1 MLTRLKVSGF
11 KNLVDIDVRFGPF
24 TCIVGANGVGKSN
37 LFDAIRFLSMT
48 ADHTLV
54 EAAQSIRDEA
64 GRSGDLRDI
73 FHRVGDRITGHIT
86 LEAEMIIP
94 ASGEDR
100 LGQPASATTTFL
112 RYSLELAYRPDN
124 ATTPIEIVREEL
136 RPGSNKRDF
145 KKHLLFPHRDEWRES
160 LWMGERRNSIPFIS
174 TGRSGDGDTLIRQ
187 HQEGVQGRT
196 YDRTARKLS
205 RTTLSAITAAES
217 ATAVLAQQEL
227 RSWRLLQ
234 LEPSALRRSDDFNT
248 RPPIE
253 PNGAHMPIT
262 LYRLAH
268 APGIDAA
275 AVYAEISSD
284 LFELLDEFKSVW
296 VDQDE
301 RRETYTLMVTD
312 KNGTSYPARALSDGT
327 LRFLALTIMS
337 RDPGLTGVLCLEEP
351 ENGIHP
357 QRIPLILDLMRRI
370 AVDPNYPVDDTNPLR
385 QVIVNTHSPWVVQL
399 ARPDELVGVYL
410 SEAIDDTGERYRRA
424 VFRGLA
430 QTWRSRELDAAG
442 ERPLELHHLLG
453 YLNAPSQRRE
463 ADRRDVSTNGH
474 ETVVEYLSQQMP
486 LPFRD

>member
-11 KNLVDIDVRFGPF
+11 KNLVDVDVRFGPF
-24 TCIVGANGVGKSN
+24 TCIAGANGVGKSN

-64 GRSGDLRDI
+64 GRSGDLRDV
-73 FHRVGDRITGHIT
+73 FHQVGDRITGNIV

-100 LGQPASATTTFL
+100 LGQPAAATTTFL

-124 ATTPIEIVREEL
+124 PTTPIEIVREEL
-136 RPGSNKRDF
+136 LPGSNKEDF
-145 KKHLLFPHRDEWRES
+145 RKHLLFPHKKEWRES
-160 LWMGERRNSIPFIS
+160 LWTGVRRNAVPFIS
-174 TGRSGDGDTLIRQ
+174 TARSKDGDIIIRQ

-196 YDRTARKLS
+196 YNRPAHRLS

-248 RPPIE
+248 KPPIE

-268 APGIDAA
+268 APGADAQ

-337 RDPGLTGVLCLEEP
+337 KDPGLTGVLCLEEP

-370 AVDPNYPVDDTNPLR
+370 AVDPNYPVDDANPLR
-385 QVIVNTHSPWVVQL
+385 QVIINTHSPWVVQL

-430 QTWRSRELDAAG
+430 KTWRSHDPDAASD
-442 ERPLELHHLLG
+442 RPLELHHLLG
-453 YLNAPSQRRE
+453 YLNAPLQALE
-463 ADRRDVSTNGH
+463 ANKLDGSGNGH
-474 ETVVEYLSQQMP
+474 KTVVEYLNKQLP
-486 LPFRD
+486 LQFRD